1 MIETQINSYLLD
13 SCAAEVKKMANG
25 SHDSSTHDRSRG
37 LTRLARWFTPNR
49 DNALAQ
55 YRSRAPIYD
64 LELALLT
71 PVRQRAIEMLGLKH
85 GDHALD
91 VGCGTGLS
99 FAALEELIG
108 ADGSIT
114 GIEQSPEM
122 LELARA
128 RAVENQWQNVTLVS
142 SPVEEAL
149 IPRAVDAA
157 LFHFTHD
164 IMRTRSAVANVVKHV
179 RPGGTIVAAG
189 LKWAPLRSM
198 ALNPLV
204 WGAAM
209 RSTSTLEGLSR
220 PWSHLEQLVPNLVV
234 EEMLAGTVF
243 VVKGTVPSA

>member
-1 MIETQINSYLLD
+1 
-13 SCAAEVKKMANG
+13 MADATPRSPAQDG
-25 SHDSSTHDRSRG
+25 SRA
-37 LTRLARWFTPNR
+37 LTRFARLLMPNR
-49 DNALAQ
+49 HNALRQ

-71 PVRQRAIEMLGLKH
+71 PVRERAIEMLDLKR
-85 GDHALD
+85 GDHVLD

-99 FAALEELIG
+99 FTLLEGLIG
-108 ADGSIT
+108 AEGSII

-142 SPVEEAL
+142 SPVEDAQ

-164 IMRTRSAVANVVKHV
+164 IMRTRGAVGNVVKNV

-220 PWSHLEQLVPNLVV
+220 PWSHLAQLVPNLIV

-243 VVKGTVPSA
+243 VVKGTVSAA

>member
-1 MIETQINSYLLD
+1 
-13 SCAAEVKKMANG
+13 MA
-25 SHDSSTHDRSRG
+25 DATRDRSLEVRARAFA
-37 LTRLARWFTPNR
+37 RLARWFTPNR
-49 DNALAQ
+49 DNALEQ

-71 PVRQRAIEMLGLKH
+71 PVRLRAIEMLGLERGSH
-85 GDHALD
+85 VLD

-99 FAALEELIG
+99 FAAMESAIG
-108 ADGSIT
+108 AEGSIT

-128 RAVENQWQNVTLVS
+128 RAIKNRWENVTLIS
-142 SPVEEAL
+142 SPVEDAI
-149 IPRAVDAA
+149 IPRPLDAA

-164 IMRTRSAVANVVKHV
+164 IMRTRSAVANVVKNV
-179 RPGGTIVAAG
+179 RPGGTIVSAG

-198 ALNPLV
+198 VLNPLV

-220 PWSHLEQLVPNLVV
+220 PWSHLEELLPHLIV

-243 VVKGTVPSA
+243 VVKGTVRE

>member
-1 MIETQINSYLLD
+1 
-13 SCAAEVKKMANG
+13 MADAFH
-25 SHDSSTHDRSRG
+25 SSSTAERSRNFAR
-37 LTRLARWFTPNR
+37 LTRWFTPNR
-49 DNALAQ
+49 DSALAQ

-71 PVRQRAIEMLGLKH
+71 PVRQRAIEMLGLKR
-85 GDHALD
+85 GDNVLD

-99 FAALEELIG
+99 FAALEQLIG
-108 ADGSIT
+108 AQGTVT

-122 LELARA
+122 LELARK
-128 RAVENQWQNVTLVS
+128 RALENHWQNVTLIP
-142 SPVEEAL
+142 SPIEDAA

-164 IMRTRSAVANVVKHV
+164 IMRTRNAVANVVKNV

-204 WGAAM
+204 WGAAK
-209 RSTSTLEGLSR
+209 RSTSTLEGLAR
-220 PWSHLEQLVPNLVV
+220 PWSYLEQLVPNLLV

-243 VVKGTVPSA
+243 VVKATIPTPPVPPA